1 MSQGI
6 VTIKGTRKGL
16 IILLDGNCDLGE
28 LKKALTAKF
37 VAAQGFFRGARFI
50 LSPSRP
56 LSLKETAELEE
67 LCRHHGLVPATERE
81 HPPALRLEGPS
92 VELAPPVELPTFL
105 QELTLR
111 SGQELTVEGNIVL
124 LGHVHPGATI
134 KASGSIFIIGS
145 LSGVAHA
152 GYLGDEAAI
161 ILAYRMQPSQLRIA
175 DATARSPGKVEP
187 RPYPEIARL
196 VAGRITLEPYRS
208 IYNTGEN
215 VVHVPPAIS
224 STPPRKLGSKDN
236 STLGRWEVGYE
247 S

>member
-37 VAAQGFFRGARFI
+37 AAAQGFFRGARFI

-56 LSLKETAELEE
+56 LSFKETAELEE
-67 LCRHHGLVPATERE
+67 LCRHHGLIPASGEE
-81 HPPALRLEGPS
+81 HAPALRPEG
-92 VELAPPVELPTFL
+92 PPVELPTCL

-124 LGHVHPGATI
+124 LGHVHRGAI
-134 KASGSIFIIGS
+134 IRAAGSIFIIGS

-152 GYLGDEAAI
+152 GYLGDETAI

-175 DATARSPGKVEP
+175 GAIARCPGKAET
-187 RPYPEIARL
+187 RPYPEMACL
-196 VAGRITLEPYRS
+196 ASGRITIEPYGVAR
-208 IYNTGEN
+208 EPQ
-215 VVHVPPAIS
+215 VLPL
-224 STPPRKLGSKDN
+224 TPPRKIAAEGQQVPGKMGNRL
-236 STLGRWEVGYE
+236 
-247 S
+247 